1 MVTSDII
8 KHKIIELFSS
18 SFLCLNH
25 TVAKNIKPSLQV
37 WEFETVAVSISFE
50 AVINR
55 IKMGVFEAVINRI
68 KMGVLLTLHSRRLTP
83 SMAVTV
89 NLPQTRLCRLLHLC
103 LCPCPYLE
111 FSSYFQ
117 MQSISY
123 QMIRKEDTAIYC

>member
-37 WEFETVAVSISFE
+37 WEFETVAVSIS
-50 AVINR
+50 
-55 IKMGVFEAVINRI
+55 FEAVINRI

>member
-18 SFLCLNH
+18 FLCLKPI
-25 TVAKNIKPSLQV
+25 VAKNIKPSLQL
-37 WEFETVAVSISFE
+37 WEFETVAVSLSFE
-50 AVINR
+50 AAIN
-55 IKMGVFEAVINRI
+55 KI
-68 KMGVLLTLHSRRLTP
+68 KMGVLLTLHSHRLTP
-83 SMAVTV
+83 SMAITV
-89 NLPQTRLCRLLHLC
+89 NLPKTRLCQLLHLC